1 VIVINSSTATTTIPF
16 KRISS
21 SYNNIITIN
30 NKNKFN
36 ISDINSSSSNDDN
49 YTLVNLCRI
58 FGFHFQS
65 GRKLYN
71 ELFLLQNVMIDDNN
85 NDDDDNI
92 DDKDDV
98 GNSNIDESKT
108 ITSNLVDLKDVVL
121 FNIDNFNIND
131 DNNHR
136 SNIMALNSMNNV
148 LIGYIHENDDMNH
161 ILSSIQSYIDD
172 ISMKPIKSSSSK
184 AIIIIITNTKALKES
199 IDSSINAMIND
210 VFENSM
216 YAPIEVDYIHCCIVL
231 AYHHHHY
238 HNIIVIITIITF
250 IIIMIII
257 HHTLHSRC

>member
-1 VIVINSSTATTTIPF
+1 MSIIICIIILLLVTVCHVNVINSSSVTTTIPF

-30 NKNKFN
+30 NKK
-36 ISDINSSSSNDDN
+36 SDINSSSSSNDDN
-49 YTLVNLCRI
+49 YTLVNVCRI
-58 FGFHFQS
+58 FGFHFRS

-71 ELFLLQNVMIDDNN
+71 ELFLLQNVIIDDNN
-85 NDDDDNI
+85 NDDNDNI

-98 GNSNIDESKT
+98 SNSNSCIDDSKT

-121 FNIDNFNIND
+121 LNIDNFNNND
-131 DNNHR
+131 DNDHR

-161 ILSSIQSYIDD
+161 ILSSIQSFIDD

-184 AIIIIITNTKALKES
+184 AIIIIITNTKDLKES
-199 IDSSINAMIND
+199 IDSSIKAMIND

-216 YAPIEVDYIHCCIVL
+216 YAPIEVDYI
-231 AYHHHHY
+231 
-238 HNIIVIITIITF
+238 
-250 IIIMIII
+250 
-257 HHTLHSRC
+257 

>member
-1 VIVINSSTATTTIPF
+1 MSIIICIIILLLVTVCHVIVINSSTATTTIPF
-16 KRISS
+16 KKISS
-21 SYNNIITIN
+21 SYNSIITIN

-36 ISDINSSSSNDDN
+36 VSDINSSSSSNDDN
-49 YTLVNLCRI
+49 YTLVNVCRI
-58 FGFHFQS
+58 FGFHFRS

-71 ELFLLQNVMIDDNN
+71 ELFLLQNGIIDDNS

-98 GNSNIDESKT
+98 DDSSIDDSKT

-121 FNIDNFNIND
+121 INIDNFNNND
-131 DNNHR
+131 DNDHR

-161 ILSSIQSYIDD
+161 ILSSIQSFIDD

-199 IDSSINAMIND
+199 IDSSIKAMIND
-210 VFENSM
+210 VFENAM
-216 YAPIEVDYIHCCIVL
+216 YAPIEVDYI
-231 AYHHHHY
+231 
-238 HNIIVIITIITF
+238 
-250 IIIMIII
+250 
-257 HHTLHSRC
+257 